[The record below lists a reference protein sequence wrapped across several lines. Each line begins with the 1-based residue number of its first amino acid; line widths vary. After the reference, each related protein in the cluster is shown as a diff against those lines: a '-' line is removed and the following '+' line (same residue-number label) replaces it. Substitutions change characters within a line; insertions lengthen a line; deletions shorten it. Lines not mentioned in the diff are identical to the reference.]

1 MPIIK
6 TSGIKKLA
14 EFTELLLDT
23 DEFRRFVV
31 AGSALR
37 FGILF
42 RVVIVFLFNPEIA
55 IGEMVAPL
63 AFIQQF

>member
-1 MPIIK
+1 
-6 TSGIKKLA
+6 LR
-14 EFTELLLDT
+14 T
-23 DEFRRFVV
+23 DEFCRFIV

>member
-1 MPIIK
+1 MMPMIK

-55 IGEMVAPL
+55 IGELGAP
-63 AFIQQF
+63 

>member
-1 MPIIK
+1 MPMIK

-14 EFTELLLDT
+14 KLTELLLDT

-42 RVVIVFLFNPEIA
+42 RVVIVF
-55 IGEMVAPL
+55 
-63 AFIQQF
+63 

>member
-1 MPIIK
+1 MMPMIK

-42 RVVIVFLFNPEIA
+42 RVVIVF
-55 IGEMVAPL
+55 
-63 AFIQQF
+63 

>member
-1 MPIIK
+1 MMPMIK

-55 IGEMVAPL
+55 IGELIAL
-63 AFIQQF
+63 